1 MSHAHEQM
9 VEFRV
14 EIMGGERDGELVY
27 IAYDWEHPPILE
39 LDPPLVMEPGQG
51 FKVEATYDNWTGR
64 ELNFGFLS
72 EDEMMILYGFFYT
85 D

>member
-1 MSHAHEQM
+1 
-9 VEFRV
+9 
-14 EIMGGERDGELVY
+14 
-27 IAYDWEHPPILE
+27 
-39 LDPPLVMEPGQG
+39 MEPGQG

-72 EDEMMILYGFFYT
+72 EDEMMILYGFYYE